1 MTTVLIVDDD
11 PDIRELIAFKLRA
24 LGFTIEAAGDGE
36 AALAAALAAP
46 PDLILLDV
54 MMPKMSGLDVT
65 KQLRANFSTEATPI
79 ILLTAKA
86 QEADVAYGFSLGA
99 TDYIIKPFSPRE
111 LISRIQAVLERARP
125 RGSSRLSAMR
135 Q

>member
-24 LGFTIEAAGDGE
+24 LGFTIEAAADGE

-54 MMPKMSGLDVT
+54 MMPKMSGHDVT
-65 KQLRANFSTEATPI
+65 KQLRANGSTEATPI

-111 LISRIQAVLERARP
+111 LISRVQAVLERAP
-125 RGSSRLSAMR
+125 TAL
-135 Q
+135 

>member
-1 MTTVLIVDDD
+1 MTTVLVVDDD

-54 MMPKMSGLDVT
+54 MMPKMSGHDVT
-65 KQLRANFSTEATPI
+65 KQLRANVSTEVTPI

-86 QEADVAYGFSLGA
+86 QESDVAYGFSLGA
-99 TDYIIKPFSPRE
+99 TDYIIKPFSPRD
-111 LISRIQAVLERARP
+111 LINRVQAVLERAP
-125 RGSSRLSAMR
+125 SAL
-135 Q
+135 

>member
-1 MTTVLIVDDD
+1 
-11 PDIRELIAFKLRA
+11 
-24 LGFTIEAAGDGE
+24 
-36 AALAAALAAP
+36 
-46 PDLILLDV
+46 

-65 KQLRANFSTEATPI
+65 KQLRANGSTEATPI

-111 LISRIQAVLERARP
+111 LISRIQAVLERAP
-125 RGSSRLSAMR
+125 TAL
-135 Q
+135 

>member
-11 PDIRELIAFKLRA
+11 PDIRELIAFKLRS

-46 PDLILLDV
+46 FDLILLDV
-54 MMPKMSGLDVT
+54 LMPKMSGLDVT
-65 KQLRANFSTEATPI
+65 KQLRANVSTEATPI
-79 ILLTAKA
+79 VLLTAKA

-111 LISRIQAVLERARP
+111 LISRVQVVLERA
-125 RGSSRLSAMR
+125 STAL
-135 Q
+135 

>member
-36 AALAAALAAP
+36 TALAAALAAP

-65 KQLRANFSTEATPI
+65 KQLRANGSTETTPI

-111 LISRIQAVLERARP
+111 LISRIQAVLERAP
-125 RGSSRLSAMR
+125 AAL
-135 Q
+135 

>member
-65 KQLRANFSTEATPI
+65 KQLRANVSTEATPI
-79 ILLTAKA
+79 VLLTAKA

-111 LISRIQAVLERARP
+111 LISRVQAVLERAP
-125 RGSSRLSAMR
+125 TAL
-135 Q
+135 

>member
-11 PDIRELIAFKLRA
+11 PDIRELIAFKLRS

-46 PDLILLDV
+46 FDLILLDV
-54 MMPKMSGLDVT
+54 LMPKMSGLDVT
-65 KQLRANFSTEATPI
+65 KQLRANVSTEATPI
-79 ILLTAKA
+79 VLLTAKA

-111 LISRIQAVLERARP
+111 LISRVQAVLERAP
-125 RGSSRLSAMR
+125 TAL
-135 Q
+135 

>member
-36 AALAAALAAP
+36 TALAAALAAP

-65 KQLRANFSTEATPI
+65 KQLRANGSTETTPI

-111 LISRIQAVLERARP
+111 LISRIQAVLERAP
-125 RGSSRLSAMR
+125 IAP
-135 Q
+135 